1 MEQIVAV
8 QRNQAGGIINFETSS
23 GRIISY
29 RKAVMEANE
38 GTLHFPFGDDAD
50 YLDDQFE
57 QYPSIF

>member
-38 GTLHFPFGDDAD
+38 GKLRFPLGGDAD
-50 YLDDQFE
+50 LDDQFD

>member
-8 QRNQAGGIINFETSS
+8 QRNEAGGIINFETSS

-38 GTLHFPFGDDAD
+38 GTLQFPPDGDVES
-50 YLDDQFE
+50 DDQFD